1 MPERTSGEDG
11 RPALARSRAASACLV
26 LGLAM
31 AGLSASA
38 GAVERWSLVP
48 TEPYTLNN
56 KQDALAFPTP
66 VTGFYGN
73 GTGRVYRS
81 DDRGRHWRAVWR
93 HPGTYV
99 RALDFADA
107 KTGWLGNVG
116 PGYFP
121 DVTDPTPLYVTHD
134 AGVSW
139 TPVQPVDGPKV
150 VGICALDV
158 LKDLDGR
165 VVAVRAGGRV
175 GGPAGLLESVDGGQ
189 TFHARDMSAVTG
201 MILDIHFLDPTT
213 GFMAGASASD
223 EGVAHARI
231 LKTTDAGQSWRAVF
245 DSARAGDNNWKL
257 AFPSARVGY
266 ATIISYG
273 APQSEAEGYVVKTV
287 DGGEHWTPLT
297 VTRDHAWIPYG
308 INFVTETH
316 GWVGGSTGGY
326 ETTDGGTSWHK
337 VAMGLSTNKI
347 RFVAGEGGSVAAFAI
362 GEGLYRLDL
371 PEGR

>member
-1 MPERTSGEDG
+1 MMTADSPEPIRRVFG
-11 RPALARSRAASACLV
+11 ASRAAAARLVLACL
-26 LGLAM
+26 AM
-31 AGLSASA
+31 PAAGRAA
-38 GAVERWSLVP
+38 EVWTRVP
-48 TEPYTLNN
+48 TDPYTLNN

-81 DDRGRHWRAVWR
+81 DDGGRHWRAVWHR
-93 HPGTYV
+93 PGTYV
-99 RALDFADA
+99 RALDFADRA
-107 KTGWLGNVG
+107 TGWLGNVG

-121 DVTDPTPLYVTHD
+121 DVTDPVPLYVTHD
-134 AGVSW
+134 AGISW
-139 TPVQPVDGPKV
+139 TPVQPVDGPKI

-158 LKDLDGR
+158 LRGPDGR

-175 GGPAGLLESVDGGQ
+175 GGPAGLLESLDGGQ

-201 MILDIHFLDPTT
+201 MILDIHFLDAAT

-223 EGVAHARI
+223 EGTAHARI
-231 LKTTDAGQSWRAVF
+231 LKTTDGGRTWRAVF

-273 APQSEAEGYVVKTV
+273 APQGEAEGYVAKTV

-297 VTRDHAWIPYG
+297 VTRDHQWIPYG
-308 INFVTETH
+308 INFLTETH
-316 GWVGGSTGGY
+316 GWVGGSTGGF
-326 ETTDGGTSWHK
+326 ETTDGGASWHR
-337 VAMGLSTNKI
+337 VAMGLSSNRI
-347 RFVAGEGGSVAAFAI
+347 RFVPREEGGATAFAI
-362 GEGLYRLDL
+362 GQGLYRLEL